1 MAGLMLSIS
10 SYSNADAID
19 IDSKVDNDTYTQP
32 SSTAEEIELKSY
44 ESGIAEHIN
53 INDLDLTS
61 PDGVFELRSRIEIAA
76 KSTCQKLSDLSPLI
90 FYGVAEMRDC
100 NKRTIKST
108 NKQVKRLIESAKGE

>member
-76 KSTCQKLSDLSPLI
+76 KST
-90 FYGVAEMRDC
+90 
-100 NKRTIKST
+100 
-108 NKQVKRLIESAKGE
+108 